1 MRESRYHS
9 TMKFIALFT
18 AFCLLAQPALAAND
32 LPDLGESAQSVFT
45 PQQERALGNKIMAEI
60 RAYKDYDDDPEVVDY
75 LNSLGNRLVANSADR
90 GRAFEFF
97 LMRDNTLNAFALPG
111 AFVGVHSGLILAAES
126 ESELASVLAHEIG
139 HVTQRHIARQIAG
152 QERSGWAT
160 LAALALAI
168 LVARSNAQAA
178 QAAIAGA
185 QAASIQS
192 QLNYTREYE
201 READRTGIELLSKTG
216 FDSRGAV
223 SFFERM
229 QRNNRVY
236 DTNAPQY
243 LLTHPL
249 TSDRIADIQNRVDQL
264 PTTKA
269 TDSLDFQLVRAKL
282 RALLHPTKDALRYFE
297 GLRQE
302 TPSSNVE
309 GGIVAGFGLASV
321 LRRMNDF
328 TGAEKALTPI
338 RKKTPNAMLDNLA
351 ANIKRDLK
359 DPKAAIGIYQA
370 ALKRYGD
377 SRALAYGYAE
387 TLIETN
393 DSKQALAFIADRL
406 LITSSDPD
414 LYDLQ
419 GKAYAAQ
426 GKKLLQHQSLAEAY
440 VRIGNISAAVDQLE
454 IAARSGDGDYY
465 QQSSVE
471 ARLKE
476 LRAQLAAEKPNKPKP
491 N

>member
-1 MRESRYHS
+1 
-9 TMKFIALFT
+9 MKFIALFT
-18 AFCLLAQPALAAND
+18 ALCLVAQPTLAAND

-45 PQQERALGNKIMAEI
+45 PQQERALGNNIMAEI
-60 RAYKDYDDDPEVVDY
+60 RAYKDFDDDPEVVDY
-75 LNSLGNRLVANSADR
+75 LNSLGNRLVSNSTDR
-90 GRAFEFF
+90 GRTFEFF

-111 AFVGVHSGLILAAES
+111 AFVGVHTGLLLAAES

-178 QAAIAGA
+178 QAAVVGA

-192 QLNYTREYE
+192 QLDYTREYE
-201 READRTGIELLSKTG
+201 READRTGVELLSKAG
-216 FDSRGAV
+216 FDARGAV
-223 SFFERM
+223 SFFERL

-236 DTNAPQY
+236 ETNAPQY
-243 LLTHPL
+243 LRTHPL
-249 TSDRIADIQNRVDQL
+249 TSDRIADIQNRVEQL
-264 PTTKA
+264 PVKQA
-269 TDSLDFQLVRAKL
+269 PDSLDFQLVRAKL
-282 RALLHPTKDALRYFE
+282 RALLHPAKDALRYFD

-302 TPSSNVE
+302 APNANHDTAV
-309 GGIVAGFGLASV
+309 VASYGLATV

-328 TGAEKALTPI
+328 VGAEKALAAA
-338 RKKTPNAMLDNLA
+338 RKKAPNALTENLA
-351 ANIKRDLK
+351 AKIKRDLK
-359 DPKAAIGIYQA
+359 DPKAAVGIYQA
-370 ALKRYGD
+370 GLKHFGD
-377 SRALAYGYAE
+377 SRALSYGYAE

-393 DSKQALAFIADRL
+393 DSKQALAFLADRL
-406 LITSSDPD
+406 LITSGDPE

-440 VRIGNISAAVDQLE
+440 VRIGNLSAAVDQLQ
-454 IAARSGDGDYY
+454 IAVRSGDGDYY

-476 LRAQLAAEKPNKPKP
+476 LRAELAAESKQKKPKA

>member
-1 MRESRYHS
+1 
-9 TMKFIALFT
+9 MKLIALFT
-18 AFCLLAQPALAAND
+18 AFCLIAQPALAAND

-45 PQQERALGNKIMAEI
+45 PQQEKALGNNIMSEI

-75 LNSLGNRLVANSADR
+75 LNSLGNRLVANSNDR

-111 AFVGVHSGLILAAES
+111 AFVGVHSGLLLAAES

-152 QERSGWAT
+152 QERTGWAT

-168 LVARSNAQAA
+168 LVARSNAEAA
-178 QAAIAGA
+178 QAAVAGA

-192 QLNYTREYE
+192 RLDYTREYE
-201 READRTGIELLSKTG
+201 READRTGVELLSKSG
-216 FDSRGAV
+216 FDSRGMV
-223 SFFERM
+223 SFFERL

-236 DTNAPQY
+236 ETNAPQY
-243 LLTHPL
+243 LHTHPL

-264 PTTKA
+264 PTKKSA
-269 TDSLDFQLVRAKL
+269 DSLDFQLVRAKL
-282 RALLHPTKDALRYFE
+282 RALYHPAKDALRYFD
-297 GLRQE
+297 GLSRE
-302 TPSSNVE
+302 TTSANVE
-309 GGIVAGFGLASV
+309 GSVVASYGLATV

-328 TGAEKALTPI
+328 SGAEKALAPA
-338 RKKTPNAMLDNLA
+338 RKKTSNAMTENLA
-351 ANIKRDLK
+351 AKLKRDLK
-359 DPKAAIGIYQA
+359 DPKSALVIYQA
-370 ALKRYGD
+370 SLKRYGD
-377 SRALAYGYAE
+377 SRALSYGYAE

-393 DSKQALAFIADRL
+393 ESKQALAFLAERL
-406 LITSSDPD
+406 LITSGDAD

-426 GKKLLQHQSLAEAY
+426 GKKLLQHQSLGEAY

-454 IAARSGDGDYY
+454 IAVRSGDGDYY

-476 LRAQLAAEKPNKPKP
+476 LRAQLAAEKLNKPKS

>member
-1 MRESRYHS
+1 
-9 TMKFIALFT
+9 MKFIAIFT
-18 AFCLLAQPALAAND
+18 AFCLVAQSALAATD
-32 LPDLGESAQSVFT
+32 LPDLGDSAQSVFT
-45 PQQERALGNKIMAEI
+45 PQQEKALGASIMAEI

-75 LNSLGNRLVANSADR
+75 LNSLGNRLVANSNDR

-126 ESELASVLAHEIG
+126 EAELASVLAHEIG

-178 QAAIAGA
+178 QAAVAGA
-185 QAASIQS
+185 QAAAIQS
-192 QLNYTREYE
+192 KLNYTREYE
-201 READRTGIELLSKTG
+201 READRTGVELLSKSG

-223 SFFERM
+223 SFFERL
-229 QRNNRVY
+229 QRANRIY

-264 PTTKA
+264 PTKKSV
-269 TDSLDFQLVRAKL
+269 DSLDFQLVRAKL
-282 RALLHPTKDALRYFE
+282 RALFHPAKDALRYFE
-297 GLRQE
+297 GLRLE
-302 TPSSNVE
+302 TLRDTGDAAV
-309 GGIVAGFGLASV
+309 VANYGLATV

-328 TGAEKALTPI
+328 AGAEKALTPA
-338 RKKTPNAMLDNLA
+338 RKKTSNAMTENLA
-351 ANIKRDLK
+351 ARIKRDLK
-359 DPKAAIGIYQA
+359 DPTSAIGIYQA
-370 ALKRYGD
+370 GLKRFGD
-377 SRALAYGYAE
+377 SRALIYGYAE
-387 TLIETN
+387 SLIETN
-393 DSKQALAFIADRL
+393 ESKQALAFIADRL
-406 LITSSDPD
+406 LITSSDAD

-426 GKKLLQHQSLAEAY
+426 GKQLLQHQSLGEAY
-440 VRIGNISAAVDQLE
+440 VRIGNISAAVDQME
-454 IAARSGDGDYY
+454 IAVRSGDGDYY

-476 LRAQLAAEKPNKPKP
+476 LRAQLAAEKSIKQKAN
-491 N
+491 

>member
-1 MRESRYHS
+1 
-9 TMKFIALFT
+9 MKFIALF
-18 AFCLLAQPALAAND
+18 AALCLVIQPALAAND
-32 LPDLGESAQSVFT
+32 LPDLGDSAQSVFT
-45 PQQERALGNKIMAEI
+45 PQQERALGNQIMSEV

-75 LNSLGNRLVANSADR
+75 LNSLGNRLVAQSPDR

-111 AFVGVHSGLILAAES
+111 AFIGVHSGLILAAES

-178 QAAIAGA
+178 QAAVVGA

-192 QLNYTREYE
+192 KLNYTREYE
-201 READRTGIELLSKTG
+201 READRTGVELLNKSG

-223 SFFERM
+223 SFFERL
-229 QRNNRVY
+229 QRANRVY

-249 TSDRIADIQNRVDQL
+249 TSDRIADIQNRVAQL
-264 PTTKA
+264 PSKKA
-269 TDSLDFQLVRAKL
+269 ADSLDFQLVRAKL
-282 RALLHPTKDALRYFE
+282 RGLFHPTKDALRYFE

-302 TPSSNVE
+302 TASSNTDGAV
-309 GGIVAGFGLASV
+309 VASFGLATV

-328 TGAEKALTPI
+328 PGAEKALAPA
-338 RKKTPNAMLDNLA
+338 RKNTVNAMTENLA
-351 ANIKRDLK
+351 AKIKRDMK

-370 ALKRYGD
+370 GLKRFGD
-377 SRALAYGYAE
+377 SRALSYGYAE

-393 DSKQALAFIADRL
+393 ESKQALAFLADRL
-406 LITSSDPD
+406 LLTSSDAD

-440 VRIGNISAAVDQLE
+440 IRIGNTSAAVDQLE

-476 LRAQLAAEKPNKPKP
+476 LRAQLVAEKSAKQKP

>member
-1 MRESRYHS
+1 
-9 TMKFIALFT
+9 MKFIALFT
-18 AFCLLAQPALAAND
+18 AFCLVAQPTLAAND
-32 LPDLGESAQSVFT
+32 LPDLGDSAQGVFT
-45 PQQERALGNKIMAEI
+45 PQQEKALGNSIMSEV

-75 LNSLGNRLVANSADR
+75 LNSLGNRLVANSNDR

-126 ESELASVLAHEIG
+126 EAELASVLAHEIG

-178 QAAIAGA
+178 QAAVAGA
-185 QAASIQS
+185 QAAAIQS
-192 QLNYTREYE
+192 KLNYTREYE
-201 READRTGIELLSKTG
+201 READRTGVELLSKSG

-223 SFFERM
+223 SFFERL
-229 QRNNRVY
+229 QRANRIY
-236 DTNAPQY
+236 ETNAPQY

-264 PTTKA
+264 PTKKS

-282 RALLHPTKDALRYFE
+282 RALFHPTKDALRYFE
-297 GLRQE
+297 GLRLE
-302 TPSSNVE
+302 TQSNNSDASV
-309 GGIVAGFGLASV
+309 VANYGLATV

-328 TGAEKALTPI
+328 AGAEKAVTAA
-338 RKKTPNAMLDNLA
+338 RKKTSNALTENLA
-351 ANIKRDLK
+351 AKIKRDLK
-359 DPKAAIGIYQA
+359 DPKSAIEIYQTG
-370 ALKRYGD
+370 LKRFGD
-377 SRALAYGYAE
+377 SRALSYGYAE

-393 DSKQALAFIADRL
+393 ESKQALTFIADRL
-406 LITSSDPD
+406 LLTSSDPD

-426 GKKLLQHQSLAEAY
+426 GKKLLQHQSLGEAY
-440 VRIGNISAAVDQLE
+440 VRIGNISAAVDQME
-454 IAARSGDGDYY
+454 IAVRSGDGDYY

-476 LRAQLAAEKPNKPKP
+476 LRAQLASEKSIKQKPN
-491 N
+491 

>member
-1 MRESRYHS
+1 
-9 TMKFIALFT
+9 MKFIALIT
-18 AFCLLAQPALAAND
+18 AMCLALQPALAADN
-32 LPDLGESAQSVFT
+32 LPDLGESAQGSFS
-45 PQQERALGNKIMAEI
+45 PQQERALGNSIMREV
-60 RAYKDYDDDPEVVDY
+60 RAYKDYYEDPEVVDY
-75 LNSLGNRLVANSADR
+75 LNNLGGRLVSNSTDR

-111 AFVGVHSGLILAAES
+111 AFVGVHTGLLLAAEN

-168 LVARSNAQAA
+168 LAARANAQAG
-178 QAAIAGA
+178 QAAIAGV

-192 QLNYTREYE
+192 QLDYTREYE
-201 READRTGIELLSKTG
+201 READRTGVELLSKTG
-216 FDSRGAV
+216 FDARGAV
-223 SFFERM
+223 SFFERL

-243 LLTHPL
+243 LQTHPL
-249 TSDRIADIQNRVDQL
+249 TSDRIADIQNRVEQL
-264 PTTKA
+264 PIKQVQ
-269 TDSLDFQLVRAKL
+269 DSLEFKLVRAKL
-282 RALLHPTKDALRYFE
+282 RALLYPIKDSLRYFE
-297 GLRQE
+297 SLRL
-302 TPSSNVE
+302 E
-309 GGIVAGFGLASV
+309 GGQDADVVAGYGLAAVS
-321 LRRMNDF
+321 RRMNNY
-328 TGAEKALTPI
+328 TRAEKELAI
-338 RKKTPNAMLDNLA
+338 ARKKVTLAMTENLA
-351 ANIKRDLK
+351 AQLKRDMK
-359 DPKAAIGIYQA
+359 DPKAALAIYQSG
-370 ALKRYGD
+370 LKRFGD
-377 SRALAYGYAE
+377 DRALNYGYVE

-393 DSKQALAFIADRL
+393 ETTQALKVLADRL
-406 LITSSDPD
+406 LITSADAE

-440 VRIGNISAAVDQLE
+440 VRIGNLSAAVDQLQ

-476 LRAQLAAEKPNKPKP
+476 LRNQLTAERNSNKPN
-491 N
+491 

>member
-1 MRESRYHS
+1 
-9 TMKFIALFT
+9 MKFIVFFTSLCLAL
-18 AFCLLAQPALAAND
+18 QPALAAEN
-32 LPDLGESAQSVFT
+32 LPDLGESAQGSFS
-45 PQQERALGNKIMAEI
+45 PQQERALGNSIMSEV
-60 RAYKDYDDDPEVVDY
+60 RAYKDYYEDPEVVDY
-75 LNSLGNRLVANSADR
+75 LNNIGGRLVSNSTDR

-111 AFVGVHSGLILAAES
+111 AFVGVHTGLILAAET

-160 LAALALAI
+160 LAALAVAI
-168 LVARSNAQAA
+168 LAARSNAQAA

-192 QLNYTREYE
+192 QLDYSREYE
-201 READRTGIELLSKTG
+201 READRTGVELLSKTG
-216 FDSRGAV
+216 FDTRGAT
-223 SFFERM
+223 SFFERL

-243 LLTHPL
+243 LQTHPL
-249 TSDRIADIQNRVDQL
+249 TTDRIADIQNRVEQM
-264 PTTKA
+264 PSKKVK
-269 TDSLDFQLVRAKL
+269 DSLEFKLVRAKL
-282 RALLHPTKDALRYFE
+282 RALLYPTKDSLRYFE
-297 GLRQE
+297 SLRLE
-302 TPSSNVE
+302 NGEDAEV
-309 GGIVAGFGLASV
+309 VASYGLAVVS
-321 LRRMNDF
+321 RRMNNYAR
-328 TGAEKALTPI
+328 AEKELAVA
-338 RKKTPNAMLDNLA
+338 RKKITAPMTENLA
-351 ANIKRDLK
+351 AQLKRDTK
-359 DPKAAIGIYQA
+359 DPKAALGVYQT
-370 ALKRYGD
+370 ALKRFGD
-377 SRALAYGYAE
+377 DRALNYGYVE

-393 DSKQALAFIADRL
+393 DSNLALKVLADRL
-406 LITSSDPD
+406 LITSADAE

-440 VRIGNISAAVDQLE
+440 VRIGNLSAAVDQLQ
-454 IAARSGDGDYY
+454 IASRSGDGDYY

-476 LRAQLAAEKPNKPKP
+476 LRNQLTAERKSAKPN
-491 N
+491 

>member
-1 MRESRYHS
+1 
-9 TMKFIALFT
+9 MKFIALFT
-18 AFCLLAQPALAAND
+18 AFCLFAQPVLAAND

-45 PQQERALGNKIMAEI
+45 PQQERALGNNIMSEI

-75 LNSLGNRLVANSADR
+75 LNSLGNRLVANSNDR

-178 QAAIAGA
+178 QAAVAGA

-192 QLNYTREYE
+192 RLDYTREYE
-201 READRTGIELLSKTG
+201 READRTGVELLNKSG
-216 FDSRGAV
+216 FDPRGAV
-223 SFFERM
+223 SFFERL

-236 DTNAPQY
+236 ETNAPQY
-243 LLTHPL
+243 LRTHPM

-264 PTTKA
+264 PAKKA
-269 TDSLDFQLVRAKL
+269 PDGLDFQLVRAKL
-282 RALLHPTKDALRYFE
+282 RALNHPTKDALRYFD
-297 GLRQE
+297 GLSRD
-302 TPSSNVE
+302 TPATDVD
-309 GGIVAGFGLASV
+309 GAIVANYGRAVV

-328 TGAEKALTPI
+328 PAAEKALALA
-338 RKKTPNAMLDNLA
+338 RKKTSNPMTENLA
-351 ANIKRDLK
+351 AAIKRDLK
-359 DPKAAIGIYQA
+359 DAKAALGIYQA

-377 SRALAYGYAE
+377 SRALSYGYAE

-393 DSKQALAFIADRL
+393 DSKQALAFLADRL
-406 LITSSDPD
+406 LIASGDAD

-476 LRAQLAAEKPNKPKP
+476 LRAQLAAEKSTRAKAN
-491 N
+491 

>member
-1 MRESRYHS
+1 
-9 TMKFIALFT
+9 MKLIALLT
-18 AFCLLAQPALAAND
+18 SICLVLQPVLAADN
-32 LPDLGESAQSVFT
+32 LPDLGESAQGVFS
-45 PQQERALGNKIMAEI
+45 PQQERALGNNIMNEI
-60 RAYKDYDDDPEVVDY
+60 RAYKDYYEDAEVVDY
-75 LNSLGNRLVANSADR
+75 LNNLGNRLVFNSTDK

-111 AFVGVHSGLILAAES
+111 AFIGVHSGLILAAES

-168 LVARSNAQAA
+168 LAARSNAQAA
-178 QAAIAGA
+178 QAAIVGA

-192 QLNYTREYE
+192 QLDYTREYE
-201 READRTGIELLSKTG
+201 READRSGIDLLSKTG
-216 FDSRGAV
+216 FDSRAMA
-223 SFFERM
+223 SFFERL

-243 LLTHPL
+243 LRTHPL
-249 TSDRIADIQNRVDQL
+249 TSDRIADIQNRVEQL
-264 PTTKA
+264 PTQTVK
-269 TDSLDFQLVRAKL
+269 DSLAFQLVRAKL
-282 RALLHPTKDALRYFE
+282 RALLFPTKDALRYFE
-297 GLRQE
+297 SLRL
-302 TPSSNVE
+302 E
-309 GGIVAGFGLASV
+309 GGQDADVVASYGLAATS
-321 LRRMNDF
+321 RRMNNYSR
-328 TGAEKALTPI
+328 AENELAI
-338 RKKTPNAMLDNLA
+338 ARKKVTNAMIENLA
-351 ANIKRDLK
+351 AQLKRDLQ
-359 DPKAAIGIYQA
+359 DPKAAIAIYQTG
-370 ALKRYGD
+370 LKRFGD
-377 SRALAYGYAE
+377 DRALIYGYVE

-393 DSKQALAFIADRL
+393 ETNQALKILSERL
-406 LITSSDPD
+406 LITSADAD

-440 VRIGNISAAVDQLE
+440 VRIGNISAAVDQLQ

-476 LRAQLAAEKPNKPKP
+476 LRNQLAAERKSNKPN
-491 N
+491 

>member
-1 MRESRYHS
+1 
-9 TMKFIALFT
+9 MKFIALLT
-18 AFCLLAQPALAAND
+18 AFCLVMQPALAAND
-32 LPDLGESAQSVFT
+32 LPDLGDSAQSVFT
-45 PQQERALGNKIMAEI
+45 PQQEKALGNNIMAEI

-75 LNSLGNRLVANSADR
+75 LNSLGNRLVANSTDR

-111 AFVGVHSGLILAAES
+111 AFIGVHSGLILAAES
-126 ESELASVLAHEIG
+126 EAELASVLAHEIG

-178 QAAIAGA
+178 QAAVAGA
-185 QAASIQS
+185 QAAAIQS
-192 QLNYTREYE
+192 KLNYTREYE
-201 READRTGIELLSKTG
+201 READRTGVELLSKSG

-223 SFFERM
+223 SFFERL
-229 QRNNRVY
+229 QRANRIY
-236 DTNAPQY
+236 ETNAPQY

-264 PTTKA
+264 PAKRS
-269 TDSLDFQLVRAKL
+269 TDSLDFQLVRTKL
-282 RALLHPTKDALRYFE
+282 RALFHPAKDALRYFE
-297 GLRQE
+297 GLRLE
-302 TPSSNVE
+302 TQSNNSDATV
-309 GGIVAGFGLASV
+309 VANYGLATV

-328 TGAEKALTPI
+328 AGAEKAVTAA
-338 RKKTPNAMLDNLA
+338 RKKTSNALTENLA
-351 ANIKRDLK
+351 AKIKRDLK
-359 DPKAAIGIYQA
+359 DPKSAIEIYQA
-370 ALKRYGD
+370 GLKRFGD
-377 SRALAYGYAE
+377 SRALSYGFAE

-426 GKKLLQHQSLAEAY
+426 GKKLLQHQSLGEAY
-440 VRIGNISAAVDQLE
+440 VRIGNISAAVDQME
-454 IAARSGDGDYY
+454 IAVRSGDGDYY

-476 LRAQLAAEKPNKPKP
+476 LRAQLASEKSIKQKPN
-491 N
+491 

>member
-1 MRESRYHS
+1 
-9 TMKFIALFT
+9 MKFIALFT
-18 AFCLLAQPALAAND
+18 AICLVAQPTLAAND

-45 PQQERALGNKIMAEI
+45 PQQERALGNNIMGEI

-90 GRAFEFF
+90 GRTFEFF

-111 AFVGVHSGLILAAES
+111 AFVGVHTGLLLASES

-178 QAAIAGA
+178 QAAVAGA

-192 QLNYTREYE
+192 QLDYTREYE
-201 READRTGIELLSKTG
+201 READRTGVELLSKTG
-216 FDSRGAV
+216 FDARGAV
-223 SFFERM
+223 SFFERL

-236 DTNAPQY
+236 ETNAPQY
-243 LLTHPL
+243 LRTHPL
-249 TSDRIADIQNRVDQL
+249 TSDRIADIQNRVEQL
-264 PTTKA
+264 PVKQVA
-269 TDSLDFQLVRAKL
+269 DSLDFQLVRAKL
-282 RALLHPTKDALRYFE
+282 RALLHPAKDALRYFE
-297 GLRQE
+297 SLRLE
-302 TPSSNVE
+302 TPSANHDSAV
-309 GGIVAGFGLASV
+309 VASYGLATV

-328 TGAEKALTPI
+328 AGAEKALTTA
-338 RKKTPNAMLDNLA
+338 RKTTPNALAENLA
-351 ANIKRDLK
+351 AKLKRDLK
-359 DPKAAIGIYQA
+359 DPQAALGIYQA
-370 ALKRYGD
+370 GLKRYGD
-377 SRALAYGYAE
+377 SRALIYGYAE

-406 LITSSDPD
+406 LIGSGDAD

-440 VRIGNISAAVDQLE
+440 VRIGNLSAAVDQLQ
-454 IAARSGDGDYY
+454 IAVRSGDGDYY

-476 LRAQLAAEKPNKPKP
+476 LRTELAAENKQKKPKA

>member
-1 MRESRYHS
+1 MR
-9 TMKFIALFT
+9 FIALVT
-18 AFCLLAQPALAAND
+18 ALCLALQPALAADN
-32 LPDLGESAQSVFT
+32 LPDLGESAQGSFS
-45 PQQERALGNKIMAEI
+45 PQQERALGNRIMSEV
-60 RAYKDYDDDPEVVDY
+60 RAYKDYYEDPEVVDY
-75 LNSLGNRLVANSADR
+75 LNNVGGRLVSNSTDK

-111 AFVGVHSGLILAAES
+111 AFVGVHTGLILAAEN

-152 QERSGWAT
+152 QERSAWVT
-160 LAALALAI
+160 LAALAVAI
-168 LVARSNAQAA
+168 LAARSNAQAA

-192 QLNYTREYE
+192 QLNYSREYE
-201 READRTGIELLSKTG
+201 QEADRTGVELLSKAG
-216 FDSRGAV
+216 FDARGAV
-223 SFFERM
+223 SFFERL

-249 TSDRIADIQNRVDQL
+249 TSDRIADIQNRVEQL
-264 PTTKA
+264 PAKQVQ
-269 TDSLDFQLVRAKL
+269 DSLEFKLVRAKL

-297 GLRQE
+297 SLRR
-302 TPSSNVE
+302 E
-309 GGIVAGFGLASV
+309 GGQADVVAGYGLAAVS
-321 LRRMNDF
+321 RRMNNYPR
-328 TGAEKALTPI
+328 AEKELAI
-338 RKKTPNAMLDNLA
+338 ARKKVTLAMTENLA
-351 ANIKRDLK
+351 AQLKRDMK
-359 DPKAAIGIYQA
+359 DPQAAIAIYQSS
-370 ALKRYGD
+370 LKRFGD
-377 SRALAYGYAE
+377 DRALNYGYVE

-393 DSKQALAFIADRL
+393 ETNQALKVLAERL
-406 LITSSDPD
+406 LITSSDAE

-440 VRIGNISAAVDQLE
+440 VRIGNVSAAVDQLE
-454 IAARSGDGDYY
+454 IATRSGDGDYY

-476 LRAQLAAEKPNKPKP
+476 LRNQLAAERKSNKT

>member
-1 MRESRYHS
+1 
-9 TMKFIALFT
+9 MKFIALLT
-18 AFCLLAQPALAAND
+18 SFCLVTQPALAAND
-32 LPDLGESAQSVFT
+32 LPDLGDSAQSVFT
-45 PQQERALGNKIMAEI
+45 PQQEKALGNNIMAEI

-75 LNSLGNRLVANSADR
+75 LNSLGNRLVANSNDR

-111 AFVGVHSGLILAAES
+111 AFIGVHSGLILAAES
-126 ESELASVLAHEIG
+126 EAELASVLAHEIG

-178 QAAIAGA
+178 QAAVVGA
-185 QAASIQS
+185 QAAAIQS
-192 QLNYTREYE
+192 KLNYTREYE
-201 READRTGIELLSKTG
+201 READRTGVELLSKSG

-223 SFFERM
+223 SFFERL
-229 QRNNRVY
+229 QRANRIY
-236 DTNAPQY
+236 ETNAPQY

-264 PTTKA
+264 PTKKSV
-269 TDSLDFQLVRAKL
+269 DSLDFQLVRAKL
-282 RALLHPTKDALRYFE
+282 RALFHPAKDALRYFD
-297 GLRQE
+297 GLRLD
-302 TPSSNVE
+302 TPSNNHDATV
-309 GGIVAGFGLASV
+309 VANYGLATV

-328 TGAEKALTPI
+328 TGAEKAVTAA
-338 RKKTPNAMLDNLA
+338 RKKTSNALTENLA
-351 ANIKRDLK
+351 AKIKRDLK
-359 DPKAAIGIYQA
+359 DQKSAIEIYQA
-370 ALKRYGD
+370 GLKRFGD
-377 SRALAYGYAE
+377 SRALIYGYAE

-393 DSKQALAFIADRL
+393 ESKQALAFIADRL
-406 LITSSDPD
+406 LIASSDAD

-426 GKKLLQHQSLAEAY
+426 GKKLLQHQSLGEAY
-440 VRIGNISAAVDQLE
+440 VRIGNISAAVDQME
-454 IAARSGDGDYY
+454 IAVRSGDGDYY

-476 LRAQLAAEKPNKPKP
+476 LRAQLASEKSTKQKPN
-491 N
+491 

>member
-1 MRESRYHS
+1 
-9 TMKFIALFT
+9 MKLIALST
-18 AFCLLAQPALAAND
+18 AICLALQPALAGDN
-32 LPDLGESAQSVFT
+32 LPDLGESAQGSFSA
-45 PQQERALGNKIMAEI
+45 QQERVLGNNIMREV
-60 RAYKDYDDDPEVVDY
+60 RAYKDYFEDPEVVNY
-75 LNSLGNRLVANSADR
+75 LNNLGGRLVSNSTDK

-111 AFVGVHSGLILAAES
+111 AFVGVHTGLILAAEN

-168 LVARSNAQAA
+168 LAARSNAQAA
-178 QAAIAGA
+178 QAAIVGA
-185 QAASIQS
+185 QAAGIQS
-192 QLNYTREYE
+192 QLNYSREYE
-201 READRTGIELLSKTG
+201 QEADRTGVELLSKTG
-216 FDSRGAV
+216 FDARGAV
-223 SFFERM
+223 SFFERL

-243 LLTHPL
+243 LQTHPL
-249 TSDRIADIQNRVDQL
+249 TSGRIADIQNRVEQL
-264 PTTKA
+264 PTKQVQ
-269 TDSLDFQLVRAKL
+269 DSLEFKLVRAKL

-297 GLRQE
+297 SLRL
-302 TPSSNVE
+302 E
-309 GGIVAGFGLASV
+309 GGQDADVVAGYGLAAVS
-321 LRRMNDF
+321 RRMNNYPR
-328 TGAEKALTPI
+328 AEKELAIARNKVRL
-338 RKKTPNAMLDNLA
+338 AMIENLA
-351 ANIKRDLK
+351 AQLKRDMK
-359 DPKAAIGIYQA
+359 DPKAALAIYQTG
-370 ALKRYGD
+370 LKRFGD
-377 SRALAYGYAE
+377 DRALNYGYVE

-393 DSKQALAFIADRL
+393 ETTQALRILADRL
-406 LITSSDPD
+406 LITSSDAE

-440 VRIGNISAAVDQLE
+440 VRIGNLSAAVDQLQ

-476 LRAQLAAEKPNKPKP
+476 LRNELAAERKSTKAN
-491 N
+491 

>member
-1 MRESRYHS
+1 
-9 TMKFIALFT
+9 MKFIALAT
-18 AFCLLAQPALAAND
+18 AICLALQPALAADN
-32 LPDLGESAQSVFT
+32 LPDLGESAQGVFS
-45 PQQERALGNKIMAEI
+45 PQQERALGNRIMSEV
-60 RAYKDYDDDPEVVDY
+60 RADKDYYEEPEVVDY
-75 LNSLGNRLVANSADR
+75 LNNIGGRLVSNSSDR

-111 AFVGVHSGLILAAES
+111 AFVGVHTGLILAAEN

-168 LVARSNAQAA
+168 LAARSNAQAA
-178 QAAIAGA
+178 QAAIVGV

-192 QLNYTREYE
+192 QLNYSREYE
-201 READRTGIELLSKTG
+201 READRTGVELLSKTG
-216 FDSRGAV
+216 FDTRGMA
-223 SFFERM
+223 SFFERL

-243 LLTHPL
+243 LQTHPL
-249 TSDRIADIQNRVDQL
+249 TSDRIADIQNRIEQL
-264 PTTKA
+264 PTKQFK
-269 TDSLDFQLVRAKL
+269 DSLEFKLVRAKL
-282 RALLHPTKDALRYFE
+282 RALLYPTKDALRYFE
-297 GLRQE
+297 SLRL
-302 TPSSNVE
+302 E
-309 GGIVAGFGLASV
+309 GGDDAEIVAAYGLAAVS
-321 LRRMNDF
+321 RRMNNYAR
-328 TGAEKALTPI
+328 AEKELAI
-338 RKKTPNAMLDNLA
+338 ARKKATVAMAENLA
-351 ANIKRDLK
+351 AQLKRDVK
-359 DPKAAIGIYQA
+359 DPNAALAIYQSG
-370 ALKRYGD
+370 LKRFSD
-377 SRALAYGYAE
+377 DRALNYGYVE

-393 DSKQALAFIADRL
+393 QTNQALKVLADRL
-406 LITSSDPD
+406 LITSADAE

-440 VRIGNISAAVDQLE
+440 VRIGNLSAAVDQLQ

-476 LRAQLAAEKPNKPKP
+476 LHNQLATERKSNKA

>member
-1 MRESRYHS
+1 
-9 TMKFIALFT
+9 MKFIALFT
-18 AFCLLAQPALAAND
+18 AFCLVLQPALAAND
-32 LPDLGESAQSVFT
+32 LPDLGESAQGVFS
-45 PQQERALGNKIMAEI
+45 PQQEKTLGNNIMAEI

-75 LNSLGNRLVANSADR
+75 LNSLGNRLVAQTPDR
-90 GRAFEFF
+90 GRTFEFF
-97 LMRDNTLNAFALPG
+97 LMRDSTLNAFALPG
-111 AFVGVHSGLILAAES
+111 AFVGVHSGLILAAEN

-178 QAAIAGA
+178 QAAIVGA

-201 READRTGIELLSKTG
+201 READRTGVELLSKSG
-216 FDSRGAV
+216 FDSRGMV
-223 SFFERM
+223 SFFERL
-229 QRNNRVY
+229 QRSNRVY

-264 PTTKA
+264 PQRKVN
-269 TDSLDFQLVRAKL
+269 DSVDFQLVRAKL
-282 RALLHPTKDALRYFE
+282 RALLHPIKDALRYFE
-297 GLRQE
+297 GLRE
-302 TPSSNVE
+302 ESAAGSEAN
-309 GGIVAGFGLASV
+309 IVASYGLATV
-321 LRRMNDF
+321 LRRINDF
-328 TGAEKALTPI
+328 YGAEKMLTSA
-338 RKKTPNAMLDNLA
+338 RKKLSNPLLENLA
-351 ANIKRDLK
+351 ASIRRDFK
-359 DPKAAIGIYQA
+359 DTKAAIAIYQA
-370 ALKRYGD
+370 GLKRFGD
-377 SRALAYGYAE
+377 SRALSYGYAE
-387 TLIETN
+387 SLIETN
-393 DSKQALAFIADRL
+393 ESKQALAFIADRL
-406 LITSSDPD
+406 LITGSDPD

-454 IAARSGDGDYY
+454 IAAKSGDGDYY

-476 LRAQLAAEKPNKPKP
+476 LRAQLVAEKHNKSKA

>member
-1 MRESRYHS
+1 
-9 TMKFIALFT
+9 MKFIALLT
-18 AFCLLAQPALAAND
+18 SFCLVTQPALAAND
-32 LPDLGESAQSVFT
+32 LPDLGDSAQSVFT
-45 PQQERALGNKIMAEI
+45 PQQEKALGNNIMAEI

-75 LNSLGNRLVANSADR
+75 LNSLGNRLVANSNDR

-111 AFVGVHSGLILAAES
+111 AFIGVHSGLILAAES
-126 ESELASVLAHEIG
+126 EAELASVLAHEIG

-178 QAAIAGA
+178 QAAVVGA
-185 QAASIQS
+185 QAAAIQS
-192 QLNYTREYE
+192 KLNYTREYE
-201 READRTGIELLSKTG
+201 READRTGVELLSKSG

-223 SFFERM
+223 SFFERL
-229 QRNNRVY
+229 QRANRIY
-236 DTNAPQY
+236 ETNAPQY

-264 PTTKA
+264 PTKKSV
-269 TDSLDFQLVRAKL
+269 DSLDFQLVRAKL
-282 RALLHPTKDALRYFE
+282 RALFHPAKDALRYFE
-297 GLRQE
+297 GLRLE
-302 TPSSNVE
+302 TPSNNHDVTV
-309 GGIVAGFGLASV
+309 VANYGLATV

-328 TGAEKALTPI
+328 TGAEKAVTAA
-338 RKKTPNAMLDNLA
+338 RKKTSNALTENLA
-351 ANIKRDLK
+351 AKIKRDLK
-359 DPKAAIGIYQA
+359 DQKSAVEIYQA
-370 ALKRYGD
+370 GLKRFGD
-377 SRALAYGYAE
+377 SRALIYGYAE

-393 DSKQALAFIADRL
+393 ESKQALAFIADRL
-406 LITSSDPD
+406 LIASSDAD

-426 GKKLLQHQSLAEAY
+426 GKKLLQHQSLGEAY
-440 VRIGNISAAVDQLE
+440 VRIGNISAAVDQME
-454 IAARSGDGDYY
+454 IAVRSGDGDYY

-476 LRAQLAAEKPNKPKP
+476 LRAQLASEKSTKQKPN
-491 N
+491 

>member
-1 MRESRYHS
+1 
-9 TMKFIALFT
+9 MKFIALT
-18 AFCLLAQPALAAND
+18 TVLCLALQPALAAEN
-32 LPDLGESAQSVFT
+32 LPDLGESAQGSFSAL
-45 PQQERALGNKIMAEI
+45 QERALGNSIMREV
-60 RAYKDYDDDPEVVDY
+60 RAYKDYFEDPEVVDY
-75 LNSLGNRLVANSADR
+75 LNNLGGRLVSHSTDR

-97 LMRDNTLNAFALPG
+97 LMRDKTMNAFALPA
-111 AFVGVHSGLILAAES
+111 AFVGVHTGLILAAEN

-168 LVARSNAQAA
+168 LAARANAEAG
-178 QAAIAGA
+178 QAAIAGV
-185 QAASIQS
+185 QAANIQS
-192 QLNYTREYE
+192 QLDYTREYE
-201 READRTGIELLSKTG
+201 READRTGVELLSKTG
-216 FDSRGAV
+216 FDPHGAV
-223 SFFERM
+223 SFFERL

-243 LLTHPL
+243 LQTHPL
-249 TSDRIADIQNRVDQL
+249 TSDRIADIQNRVEQL
-264 PTTKA
+264 PTMQVR
-269 TDSLDFQLVRAKL
+269 DSLEFRLIRAKL
-282 RALLHPTKDALRYFE
+282 RALLHPTKDVLRYFE
-297 GLRQE
+297 SMRL
-302 TPSSNVE
+302 E
-309 GGIVAGFGLASV
+309 GGQDADVVAGYGLATV
-321 LRRMNDF
+321 LRRMNNYPR
-328 TGAEKALTPI
+328 AEKELAI
-338 RKKTPNAMLDNLA
+338 ARKKVTLAMIENLA
-351 ANIKRDLK
+351 AQLKRDMK
-359 DPKAAIGIYQA
+359 DSNAALSIYQTG
-370 ALKRYGD
+370 LKRFGD
-377 SRALAYGYAE
+377 DRALNYGYLE

-393 DSKQALAFIADRL
+393 ATTQALRILAERL
-406 LITSSDPD
+406 LITSSDAE

-440 VRIGNISAAVDQLE
+440 VRIGNLSAAVDQLQ

-476 LRAQLAAEKPNKPKP
+476 LRNELAAERKSNKG

>member
-1 MRESRYHS
+1 
-9 TMKFIALFT
+9 MKFIALFT
-18 AFCLLAQPALAAND
+18 ALCLVAQPTLAAND

-45 PQQERALGNKIMAEI
+45 PQQERALGNNIMAEI
-60 RAYKDYDDDPEVVDY
+60 RAYKDFDDDPEVVDY
-75 LNSLGNRLVANSADR
+75 LNSLGNRLVSNSTDR
-90 GRAFEFF
+90 GRTFEFF

-111 AFVGVHSGLILAAES
+111 AFVGVHTGLLLAAES

-178 QAAIAGA
+178 QAAVVGA

-192 QLNYTREYE
+192 QLDYTREYE
-201 READRTGIELLSKTG
+201 READRTGVELLSKAG
-216 FDSRGAV
+216 FDARGAV
-223 SFFERM
+223 SFFERL

-236 DTNAPQY
+236 ETNAPQY
-243 LLTHPL
+243 LRTHPL
-249 TSDRIADIQNRVDQL
+249 TSDRIADIQNRVTQL
-264 PTTKA
+264 PVKQA
-269 TDSLDFQLVRAKL
+269 PDSLDFQLVRAKL
-282 RALLHPTKDALRYFE
+282 RALLHPTKDALRYFD

-302 TPSSNVE
+302 APNASHENAV
-309 GGIVAGFGLASV
+309 VASYGLATV

-328 TGAEKALTPI
+328 VGAEKALAAA
-338 RKKTPNAMLDNLA
+338 RKKAPNALTENLA
-351 ANIKRDLK
+351 AKIKRDLK
-359 DPKAAIGIYQA
+359 DPKAALGIYQA
-370 ALKRYGD
+370 GLKHFGD
-377 SRALAYGYAE
+377 SRALSYGYAE

-393 DSKQALAFIADRL
+393 DSKQALAFLADRL
-406 LITSSDPD
+406 LITSGDPE

-440 VRIGNISAAVDQLE
+440 VRIGNLSAAVDQLQ
-454 IAARSGDGDYY
+454 IAVRSGDGDYY

-476 LRAQLAAEKPNKPKP
+476 LRAELAAESKQKKPKA

>member
-1 MRESRYHS
+1 
-9 TMKFIALFT
+9 MKFIAIFT
-18 AFCLLAQPALAAND
+18 AFCLVAQPALAAND
-32 LPDLGESAQSVFT
+32 LPDLGDSAQSVFT
-45 PQQERALGNKIMAEI
+45 PQQEKALGNNIMAEI

-75 LNSLGNRLVANSADR
+75 LNSLGNRLVANSNDR

-126 ESELASVLAHEIG
+126 EAELASVLAHEIG

-178 QAAIAGA
+178 QAAVAGA
-185 QAASIQS
+185 QAAAIQS
-192 QLNYTREYE
+192 KLNYTREYE
-201 READRTGIELLSKTG
+201 READRTGVELLSKSG

-223 SFFERM
+223 SFFERL
-229 QRNNRVY
+229 QRANRIY
-236 DTNAPQY
+236 ETNAPQY

-264 PTTKA
+264 PTKKSV
-269 TDSLDFQLVRAKL
+269 DSLDFQLVRAKL
-282 RALLHPTKDALRYFE
+282 RALFHPTKDALRYFE
-297 GLRQE
+297 GLRLE
-302 TPSSNVE
+302 TPSNIGDTTV
-309 GGIVAGFGLASV
+309 VANYGLATV

-328 TGAEKALTPI
+328 AGAEKALTAA
-338 RKKTPNAMLDNLA
+338 RKKTSNAMTENLA
-351 ANIKRDLK
+351 AMIKRDLK
-359 DPKAAIGIYQA
+359 DQKAAIGIYQVG
-370 ALKRYGD
+370 LKRFGD
-377 SRALAYGYAE
+377 SRALSYGYAE

-393 DSKQALAFIADRL
+393 ESKQALAFIADRL

-426 GKKLLQHQSLAEAY
+426 GKKLLQHQSLGEAY
-440 VRIGNISAAVDQLE
+440 VRIGNISAAVDQME
-454 IAARSGDGDYY
+454 IAVRSGDGDYY

-476 LRAQLAAEKPNKPKP
+476 LRAQLASEKSIKQKPN
-491 N
+491 

>member
-1 MRESRYHS
+1 
-9 TMKFIALFT
+9 MKFIALFT
-18 AFCLLAQPALAAND
+18 ALCLVAQPTLAAND

-45 PQQERALGNKIMAEI
+45 PQQERALGNNIMAEI
-60 RAYKDYDDDPEVVDY
+60 RAYKDFDDDPEVVDY
-75 LNSLGNRLVANSADR
+75 LNSLGNRLVSNSTDR
-90 GRAFEFF
+90 GRTFEFF

-111 AFVGVHSGLILAAES
+111 AFVGVHTGLLLAAES

-178 QAAIAGA
+178 QAAVVGA

-192 QLNYTREYE
+192 QLDYTREYE
-201 READRTGIELLSKTG
+201 READRTGVELLSKAG
-216 FDSRGAV
+216 FDARGAV
-223 SFFERM
+223 SFFERL

-236 DTNAPQY
+236 ETNAPQY
-243 LLTHPL
+243 LRTHPL
-249 TSDRIADIQNRVDQL
+249 TSDRIADIQNRVEQL
-264 PTTKA
+264 PVKQA
-269 TDSLDFQLVRAKL
+269 PDSLDFQLVRAKL
-282 RALLHPTKDALRYFE
+282 RALLHPAKDALRYFD

-302 TPSSNVE
+302 APNANHDTAV
-309 GGIVAGFGLASV
+309 VASYGLATV

-328 TGAEKALTPI
+328 VGAEKALAAA
-338 RKKTPNAMLDNLA
+338 RKKAPNALTENLA
-351 ANIKRDLK
+351 AKIMRDLK
-359 DPKAAIGIYQA
+359 DPKAAVGIYQA
-370 ALKRYGD
+370 GLKHFGD
-377 SRALAYGYAE
+377 SRALSYGYAE

-393 DSKQALAFIADRL
+393 DSKQALAFLADRL
-406 LITSSDPD
+406 LITSGDPE

-440 VRIGNISAAVDQLE
+440 VRIGNLSAAVDQLQ
-454 IAARSGDGDYY
+454 IAVRSGDGDYY

-476 LRAQLAAEKPNKPKP
+476 LRAELAAESKQKKPKA

>member
-1 MRESRYHS
+1 
-9 TMKFIALFT
+9 MKFIALLT
-18 AFCLLAQPALAAND
+18 TFCLVMQPALAAND
-32 LPDLGESAQSVFT
+32 LPDLGDSAQSVFT
-45 PQQERALGNKIMAEI
+45 PQQEKALGNNIMAEI

-75 LNSLGNRLVANSADR
+75 LNALGNRLVANSNDR

-111 AFVGVHSGLILAAES
+111 AFIGVHSGLILAAES
-126 ESELASVLAHEIG
+126 EAELASVLAHEIG

-178 QAAIAGA
+178 QAAVAGA
-185 QAASIQS
+185 QAAAIQS
-192 QLNYTREYE
+192 KLNYTREYE
-201 READRTGIELLSKTG
+201 READRTGVELLSKSG

-223 SFFERM
+223 SFFERL
-229 QRNNRVY
+229 QRANRIY
-236 DTNAPQY
+236 ETNAPQY

-264 PTTKA
+264 PVKKS

-282 RALLHPTKDALRYFE
+282 RALFHPAKDALRYFE
-297 GLRQE
+297 GLRLE
-302 TPSSNVE
+302 TPTNNSDATV
-309 GGIVAGFGLASV
+309 VANYGLATV

-328 TGAEKALTPI
+328 AGAEKAATAA
-338 RKKTPNAMLDNLA
+338 RKKTSNALTENLA
-351 ANIKRDLK
+351 AKIKRDLK
-359 DPKAAIGIYQA
+359 DPKSALEIYQA
-370 ALKRYGD
+370 GLKRFGD
-377 SRALAYGYAE
+377 SRALSYGFAE

-393 DSKQALAFIADRL
+393 ESKQALAFIADRL
-406 LITSSDPD
+406 LITSSDAD

-426 GKKLLQHQSLAEAY
+426 GKKLLQHQSLGEAY
-440 VRIGNISAAVDQLE
+440 VRIGNISAAVDQME
-454 IAARSGDGDYY
+454 IAVRSGDGDYY

-476 LRAQLAAEKPNKPKP
+476 LRAQLASEKSIKQKPN
-491 N
+491 

>member
-1 MRESRYHS
+1 
-9 TMKFIALFT
+9 MKFIALFT
-18 AFCLLAQPALAAND
+18 ATCLVAQPTLAAND

-45 PQQERALGNKIMAEI
+45 PQQERALGNNIMAEI

-75 LNSLGNRLVANSADR
+75 LNSIGNRLVANSTDR
-90 GRAFEFF
+90 GRTFEFF

-111 AFVGVHSGLILAAES
+111 AFVGVHSGLLLAAES

-178 QAAIAGA
+178 QAAVAGA

-192 QLNYTREYE
+192 QLDYTREYE
-201 READRTGIELLSKTG
+201 READRTGVELLSKTG
-216 FDSRGAV
+216 FDARGAV
-223 SFFERM
+223 SFFERL

-236 DTNAPQY
+236 ETNAPQY
-243 LLTHPL
+243 LRTHPL
-249 TSDRIADIQNRVDQL
+249 TSDRIADIQNRVEQL
-264 PTTKA
+264 PIKQA
-269 TDSLDFQLVRAKL
+269 PDSLAFQLVRAKL
-282 RALLHPTKDALRYFE
+282 RALLHPTKDALRYFD

-302 TPSSNVE
+302 APNASHENAV
-309 GGIVAGFGLASV
+309 VASYGLATV

-328 TGAEKALTPI
+328 AGAEKALAPA
-338 RKKTPNAMLDNLA
+338 RKKAPNALTENLA
-351 ANIKRDLK
+351 AKIKRDLK
-359 DPKAAIGIYQA
+359 DPKAALGIYQTG
-370 ALKRYGD
+370 LKQFGD
-377 SRALAYGYAE
+377 SRALSYGYAE

-406 LITSSDPD
+406 LLSSGDAD

-440 VRIGNISAAVDQLE
+440 VRIGNLSAAVDQLQ
-454 IAARSGDGDYY
+454 IAVRSGDGDYY

-476 LRAQLAAEKPNKPKP
+476 LRTELAAENKQKKPKA

>member
-1 MRESRYHS
+1 
-9 TMKFIALFT
+9 MKFIALFT
-18 AFCLLAQPALAAND
+18 AICLIAQPALAAND
-32 LPDLGESAQSVFT
+32 LPDLGESAQSVFS
-45 PQQERALGNKIMAEI
+45 PQQEKALGNNIMSEI

-75 LNSLGNRLVANSADR
+75 LNSLGNRLVANSNDR

-111 AFVGVHSGLILAAES
+111 AFIGVHSGLVLAAES

-178 QAAIAGA
+178 QAAVAGA

-192 QLNYTREYE
+192 RLDYTREYE
-201 READRTGIELLSKTG
+201 READRTGIELLSKSG
-216 FDSRGAV
+216 FDGRGAV
-223 SFFERM
+223 SFFERL

-236 DTNAPQY
+236 ETNAPQY
-243 LLTHPL
+243 LHTHPL

-264 PTTKA
+264 PAKKA
-269 TDSLDFQLVRAKL
+269 PDSLDFQLVRAKL
-282 RALLHPTKDALRYFE
+282 RALYHPAKDALRYFE
-297 GLRQE
+297 GLRAD
-302 TPSSNVE
+302 TPASNID
-309 GGIVAGFGLASV
+309 GTTVATYGQAMV

-328 TGAEKALTPI
+328 AGAEKMLGTA
-338 RKKTPNAMLDNLA
+338 RKKTVHALTESLA
-351 ANIKRDLK
+351 AKLRLDMK
-359 DPKAAIGIYQA
+359 DPQGAIAIYQA
-370 ALKRYGD
+370 GLKRFGD
-377 SRALAYGYAE
+377 SRALSYGYAE
-387 TLIETN
+387 ALI
-393 DSKQALAFIADRL
+393 DSNESKKALTFLADRL
-406 LITSSDPD
+406 LINSSDPD

-454 IAARSGDGDYY
+454 VAARSGDGDYY

-476 LRAQLAAEKPNKPKP
+476 LRAQLAADKSSKSKAN
-491 N
+491 

>member
-1 MRESRYHS
+1 
-9 TMKFIALFT
+9 MKFIALFT
-18 AFCLLAQPALAAND
+18 AICLVAQPTLAAND

-45 PQQERALGNKIMAEI
+45 PQQERALGNNIMGEI

-75 LNSLGNRLVANSADR
+75 LNSLGNRLVANSTDR
-90 GRAFEFF
+90 GRTFEFF

-111 AFVGVHSGLILAAES
+111 AFIGVHSGLLLAAES

-178 QAAIAGA
+178 QAAVAGA

-192 QLNYTREYE
+192 QLDYTREYE
-201 READRTGIELLSKTG
+201 READRTGVELMSRTG
-216 FDSRGAV
+216 FDARGAV
-223 SFFERM
+223 SFFERL

-236 DTNAPQY
+236 ETNAPQY
-243 LLTHPL
+243 LRTHPL
-249 TSDRIADIQNRVDQL
+249 TSDRIADIQNRVEQL
-264 PTTKA
+264 PVKPA
-269 TDSLDFQLVRAKL
+269 PDSLDFQLVRAKL
-282 RALLHPTKDALRYFE
+282 RALLHPAKDAMRYFE
-297 GLRQE
+297 SLRLE
-302 TPSSNVE
+302 APSAEHDSAV
-309 GGIVAGFGLASV
+309 VASYGLATV
-321 LRRMNDF
+321 LRRTNDF
-328 TGAEKALTPI
+328 AGAEKALATA
-338 RKKTPNAMLDNLA
+338 RKKTSNALTENLA
-351 ANIKRDLK
+351 AKLKRDLK
-359 DPKAAIGIYQA
+359 DPQAALGIYQA
-370 ALKRYGD
+370 GLKRYGD
-377 SRALAYGYAE
+377 SRALSYGYAE

-406 LITSSDPD
+406 LISSGDAD

-440 VRIGNISAAVDQLE
+440 VRIGNLSAAVDQLQ
-454 IAARSGDGDYY
+454 IAVRSGDGDYY

-476 LRAQLAAEKPNKPKP
+476 LRTELAAENKQKKPKA

>member
-1 MRESRYHS
+1 MV
-9 TMKFIALFT
+9 
-18 AFCLLAQPALAAND
+18 AQPALAATD
-32 LPDLGESAQSVFT
+32 LPDLGESAQSVFS
-45 PQQERALGNKIMAEI
+45 PQQEKALGNNIMSEI

-75 LNSLGNRLVANSADR
+75 LNSLGSRLVANSNDR

-152 QERSGWAT
+152 QERTGWAT

-178 QAAIAGA
+178 QAAVAGA

-192 QLNYTREYE
+192 RLDYTREYE
-201 READRTGIELLSKTG
+201 READRTGVELLNKSG
-216 FDSRGAV
+216 FDARGAV
-223 SFFERM
+223 SFFERL

-236 DTNAPQY
+236 ETNAPQY
-243 LLTHPL
+243 LHTHPL

-264 PTTKA
+264 PTKKSP
-269 TDSLDFQLVRAKL
+269 DSLDFQLVRAKL
-282 RALLHPTKDALRYFE
+282 RALYHPAKDALRYFE
-297 GLRQE
+297 GLRVD
-302 TPSSNVE
+302 TPASNVD
-309 GGIVAGFGLASV
+309 GTTVAAYGQAMV

-328 TGAEKALTPI
+328 AGSEKALATV
-338 RKKTPNAMLDNLA
+338 RKKTFHAVTESLA
-351 ANIKRDLK
+351 AKLRSDLK
-359 DPKAAIGIYQA
+359 DPQGAIAIYQTG
-370 ALKRYGD
+370 LKRFGD
-377 SRALAYGYAE
+377 SRALSYGYAE
-387 TLIETN
+387 ALI
-393 DSKQALAFIADRL
+393 DSNESKKALVFLADRL
-406 LITSSDPD
+406 LMNSSDPD

-426 GKKLLQHQSLAEAY
+426 GKKLLQHQSLGEAY

-476 LRAQLAAEKPNKPKP
+476 LRAQLAAEKTNKSKA